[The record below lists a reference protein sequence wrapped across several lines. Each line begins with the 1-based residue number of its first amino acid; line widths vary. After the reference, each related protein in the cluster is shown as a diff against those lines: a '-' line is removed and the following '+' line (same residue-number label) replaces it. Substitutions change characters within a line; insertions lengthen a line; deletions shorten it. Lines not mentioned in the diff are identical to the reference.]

1 MVGEFVIGQLMAF
14 FKNRISELSESTPP
28 GLSELSDNCQNQGKS
43 TCRSAGESE

>member
-14 FKNRISELSESTPP
+14 FKNRISELSESTP
-28 GLSELSDNCQNQGKS
+28 GLSELSDNCQNQGKA